1 MHWTVREC
9 TIKLHLTQ
17 ETTDVLKR
25 AQGITNLKDAFLC
38 IDCDEVFAIEGSP
51 RNPRCPRCASSVF
64 ASSSA
69 WVRSWPALDHSKG
82 EMVRAMRIGAFTERP
97 GLEIVRSTHI
107 DA

>member
-38 IDCDEVFAIEGSP
+38 IDCDEVPTIDGSSC
-51 RNPRCPRCASSVF
+51 NPRYPRCASTSPF
-64 ASSSA
+64 GH
-69 WVRSWPALDHSKG
+69 VRR
-82 EMVRAMRIGAFTERP
+82 RA
-97 GLEIVRSTHI
+97 
-107 DA
+107 